1 MQDSGVGL
9 SPLLLTLSFPYIP
22 QELKDFS
29 PRLLSLK
36 PRPPLHKKKKKISID
51 FFRISYQMYV

>member
-36 PRPPLHKKKKKISID
+36 PRPPLHKKKKKS
-51 FFRISYQMYV
+51 RAKSTRPHSY